1 MVVLF
6 KKTKELEE
14 EIDNYLDLV
23 IKGGL
28 LFKQGI
34 KFYLEGEDEEFEDRS
49 NDLDKIESEADKLR
63 RTIEN
68 KLYTQTLIPEARGD
82 VLGLLEST
90 DRVLNLAQEALH
102 HFSIENPELPKEL
115 NQSYIEL
122 TEASIMAMENLVI
135 AIRAYFHDISS
146 VKDHINKVL
155 FYEKESDKLGRK
167 IKDKIFDSDIDLS
180 RKIHLRYF
188 IDKLEKIADSAED
201 TCDRLAI
208 ATIKRSV

>member
-167 IKDKIFDSDIDLS
+167 IKDKIFDSNIDLS